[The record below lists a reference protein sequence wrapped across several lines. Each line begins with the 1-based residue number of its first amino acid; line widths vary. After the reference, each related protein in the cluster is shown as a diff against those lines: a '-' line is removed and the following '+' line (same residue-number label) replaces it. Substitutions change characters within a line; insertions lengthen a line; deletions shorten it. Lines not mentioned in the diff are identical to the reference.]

1 MNQNK
6 TSNDI
11 IKLHEIS
18 LKAILE
24 AHKDSLSSIAP
35 SISPTTLTTRATT
48 ITKVAATTKVAT
60 TKVAT
65 TKVKT
70 TTSSLQSRRAVSLPP
85 ISLPSLPL
93 LSSQP
98 SPSSPLLSSPP
109 QLLSSPSLISSV
121 TDVSMNTS
129 NAVSQLQ
136 LQSSKAISQS
146 PIPPPLIPPSS
157 KSLSKAQVLGCYYC
171 GDYSHWVIYC
181 PEIPENYRG
190 CCFKCWENGHTIK
203 SCKSTKRP
211 PPWK

>member
-35 SISPTTLTTRATT
+35 SISLTTLTRATT
-48 ITKVAATTKVAT
+48 ITKVAATTKVVT

-85 ISLPSLPL
+85 ISLPSLL

-171 GDYSHWVIYC
+171 GDHSHWVIYC

>member
-6 TSNDI
+6 SSNDI

-35 SISPTTLTTRATT
+35 SISPTTLTRATT

-85 ISLPSLPL
+85 ISLPSLL

-171 GDYSHWVIYC
+171 GDHSHWVIYC

-211 PPWK
+211 PP

>member
-6 TSNDI
+6 SSNDI

-35 SISPTTLTTRATT
+35 SISPTTLTRATT
-48 ITKVAATTKVAT
+48 ITKVAAT

-85 ISLPSLPL
+85 ISLPSLL

-109 QLLSSPSLISSV
+109 QLLSSPLLISSV

-171 GDYSHWVIYC
+171 GDHSHWVIYC
-181 PEIPENYRG
+181 PKIPENYRG
-190 CCFKCWENGHTIK
+190 CCFKCWENVHTIK

-211 PPWK
+211 PSWK

>member
-1 MNQNK
+1 
-6 TSNDI
+6 
-11 IKLHEIS
+11 
-18 LKAILE
+18 
-24 AHKDSLSSIAP
+24 
-35 SISPTTLTTRATT
+35 
-48 ITKVAATTKVAT
+48 
-60 TKVAT
+60 
-65 TKVKT
+65 
-70 TTSSLQSRRAVSLPP
+70 
-85 ISLPSLPL
+85 
-93 LSSQP
+93 
-98 SPSSPLLSSPP
+98 
-109 QLLSSPSLISSV
+109 
-121 TDVSMNTS
+121 MNTS

-171 GDYSHWVIYC
+171 GDHSHWVIYC

>member
-6 TSNDI
+6 SSNDI

-35 SISPTTLTTRATT
+35 SISPTTLTRATT

-85 ISLPSLPL
+85 ISLPSLL

-171 GDYSHWVIYC
+171 GDHSHWVIYC

-190 CCFKCWENGHTIK
+190 CCFKCWENGHMIK

-211 PPWK
+211 LP

>member
-6 TSNDI
+6 SSNDI

-35 SISPTTLTTRATT
+35 SILPTTLTRATT

-85 ISLPSLPL
+85 ISLPSLL

-171 GDYSHWVIYC
+171 GDHSHWVIYC

>member
-6 TSNDI
+6 SSNDI

-35 SISPTTLTTRATT
+35 SISPTTLTRATT

-85 ISLPSLPL
+85 ISLPSLL

-136 LQSSKAISQS
+136 LQSSKAILQS

-171 GDYSHWVIYC
+171 GDHSHWVIYC

-211 PPWK
+211 PP

>member
-6 TSNDI
+6 SSNDI

-35 SISPTTLTTRATT
+35 SILPTTLTRATT
-48 ITKVAATTKVAT
+48 ITKVAVTTKVAT

-85 ISLPSLPL
+85 ISLPSLL

-146 PIPPPLIPPSS
+146 PIPPPLILPSS

-171 GDYSHWVIYC
+171 SDHSHWVIYC

-190 CCFKCWENGHTIK
+190 CYFKCWENGHTIK

>member
-24 AHKDSLSSIAP
+24 AYKDSLSSIAP
-35 SISPTTLTTRATT
+35 SISPTTLTRATT
-48 ITKVAATTKVAT
+48 ITKVAATTKVVT

-70 TTSSLQSRRAVSLPP
+70 TSSSLQSRRAVSLPP
-85 ISLPSLPL
+85 ISLPSLL

-171 GDYSHWVIYC
+171 GDHSHWVIYC

>member
-35 SISPTTLTTRATT
+35 SISPTTLTRATT

-85 ISLPSLPL
+85 ISLPSLL

-171 GDYSHWVIYC
+171 GDHSHWVIYC

-190 CCFKCWENGHTIK
+190 CCFKCWENSHTIK
-203 SCKSTKRP
+203 SYKSTKRP

>member
-11 IKLHEIS
+11 IKLHEIL

-24 AHKDSLSSIAP
+24 AYKDSLSSIAL
-35 SISPTTLTTRATT
+35 SISPTTLTRATT
-48 ITKVAATTKVAT
+48 ITKVAATTKVVT

-70 TTSSLQSRRAVSLPP
+70 TSSSLQSRRAVSLPP
-85 ISLPSLPL
+85 ISLPSLL

-98 SPSSPLLSSPP
+98 SPSLPLLSSPP

-146 PIPPPLIPPSS
+146 PIPPPLIPLSS

-171 GDYSHWVIYC
+171 GDHSHWVIYC

>member
-35 SISPTTLTTRATT
+35 SISPTTLTRATT

-85 ISLPSLPL
+85 ISLPSLL

-171 GDYSHWVIYC
+171 GDHSHWVIYC

-203 SCKSTKRP
+203 SCKFTKRP

>member
-6 TSNDI
+6 SSNDI

-24 AHKDSLSSIAP
+24 AHKDSLSLIAP
-35 SISPTTLTTRATT
+35 SISLTTLTRATT

-85 ISLPSLPL
+85 ISLPSLL

-171 GDYSHWVIYC
+171 GDHSHWVIYC

>member
-18 LKAILE
+18 LKAIIE

-35 SISPTTLTTRATT
+35 SISPTTLTRATT

-85 ISLPSLPL
+85 ISLPSLL

-171 GDYSHWVIYC
+171 GDHSHWVIYC

>member
-35 SISPTTLTTRATT
+35 SISPTTLTRATT

-85 ISLPSLPL
+85 ISLPSLL

-171 GDYSHWVIYC
+171 GDHSHWVIYC

>member
-6 TSNDI
+6 SSNDI

-35 SISPTTLTTRATT
+35 SILPTTLTRATT

-85 ISLPSLPL
+85 ISLPSLL

-171 GDYSHWVIYC
+171 SDHSHWVIYC